1 MAYNVNLPAGKYNA
15 TAVQAD
21 CFPTKNG
28 EGLNLGVEW
37 VIHGGEW
44 DGSNITS
51 TTCLIDSSGNVTR
64 NLERTR
70 EWAKSWDG
78 TDTAYFKDHYTEWKV
93 ILVVERVV
101 RPSDGKEVP
110 EVKWINDPETHRAI
124 IQGDHK
130 ALGAKFGAKLKAFA
144 ATYNRQHPVTAANAA
159 ATAPNAATAAKP
171 AATAAPAAPQA
182 SAPAND
188 DAMHR
193 AWGLFRDK
201 YSNLSQEE
209 KTNLWFSELERLVG
223 TRDTKAITADQ
234 WEKVVS
240 EFDDSI
246 PF

>member
-110 EVKWINDPETHRAI
+110 EVKWINDPEMHRAI

-159 ATAPNAATAAKP
+159 APAPNAATAEKP
-171 AATAAPAAPQA
+171 AAPAATQQPA
-182 SAPAND
+182 SDLARKAWSEFSGKYKDLSKMERD
-188 DAMHR
+188 D
-193 AWGLFRDK
+193 
-201 YSNLSQEE
+201 
-209 KTNLWFSELERLVG
+209 LWFSTLERFAG
-223 TRDTKAITADQ
+223 TRKATDVTDDQ
-234 WEKVVS
+234 WNAII
-240 EFDDSI
+240 DDLTNGI